1 MITAVVR
8 VYRKVLAD
16 PVMSDTLHAAQQ
28 AMKTITAADWMIY
41 RMTLLLVLIFRA
53 RFVFCPKQIVLPV
66 IADAFSER
74 GFVLLDQHAQT
85 SK

>member
-28 AMKTITAADWMIY
+28 AMKTITAADWIIY
-41 RMTLLLVLIFRA
+41 RMT
-53 RFVFCPKQIVLPV
+53 
-66 IADAFSER
+66 
-74 GFVLLDQHAQT
+74 
-85 SK
+85 

>member
-28 AMKTITAADWMIY
+28 AMKTITAADWIIY

-53 RFVFCPKQIVLPV
+53 RLTFYSKQIVLSA

-74 GFVLLDQHAQT
+74 GFVFLDQHAQT